1 MVEVTTLDLVIIGL
15 YLLFMLL
22 VGVWFVKRI
31 KNTDDYYVAGRTLG
45 PVVLAATVC
54 ATIIGGSAMMG
65 RAGIAYT
72 TGFMAIATAL
82 PYMLGMFI
90 FSGYAGRIQQVGRST
105 TSSPSPACSSTA
117 SESRLNASWLLWWL
131 SPWWARWPPRSP
143 PPLPLLSCW
152 GTGGHQ
158 LRDGGFYRHRHLHH
172 LYRRLRTVRRGV
184 HRCGAVFHAHYLCL
198 PDDPIFQSGL
208 SGGFGSFWASLDKS
222 YITPA
227 IDGKILGTSSP
238 IWCSPWRG
246 RRCGSGPSRPRIKSR
261 PSGACSG
268 APPSMA

>member
-65 RAGIAYT
+65 RAASPTPRASWPLPPPCPICWACLSSP
-72 TGFMAIATAL
+72 AT
-82 PYMLGMFI
+82 PGV
-90 FSGYAGRIQQVGRST
+90 FSRWGRST

-131 SPWWARWPPRSP
+131 SH
-143 PPLPLLSCW
+143 
-152 GTGGHQ
+152 GGH
-158 LRDGGFYRHRHLHH
+158 GGRPGHRHR
-172 LYRRLRTVRRGV
+172 Y
-184 HRCGAVFHAHYLCL
+184 HY
-198 PDDPIFQSGL
+198 
-208 SGGFGSFWASLDKS
+208 
-222 YITPA
+222 
-227 IDGKILGTSSP
+227 
-238 IWCSPWRG
+238 
-246 RRCGSGPSRPRIKSR
+246 
-261 PSGACSG
+261 
-268 APPSMA
+268 

>member
-1 MVEVTTLDLVIIGL
+1 
-15 YLLFMLL
+15 MLL

-72 TGFMAIATAL
+72 TASWPLPPPCPICWACLSSPAT
-82 PYMLGMFI
+82 PGV
-90 FSGYAGRIQQVGRST
+90 FSRWGRST

-152 GTGGHQ
+152 GD
-158 LRDGGFYRHRHLHH
+158 R
-172 LYRRLRTVRRGV
+172 
-184 HRCGAVFHAHYLCL
+184 
-198 PDDPIFQSGL
+198 
-208 SGGFGSFWASLDKS
+208 WASATRWGLLSPPPSSSSIPPPPDCS
-222 YITPA
+222 AWCTPM
-227 IDGKILGTSSP
+227 
-238 IWCSPWRG
+238 WCSF
-246 RRCGSGPSRPRIKSR
+246 S
-261 PSGACSG
+261 CSL
-268 APPSMA
+268 SLST

>member
-90 FSGYAGRIQQVGRST
+90 FSATPGVFSRWGRST

-143 PPLPLLSCW
+143 PPLPSLSCW
-152 GTGGHQ
+152 GGQVGIS
-158 LRDGGFYRHRHLHH
+158 YEM
-172 LYRRLRTVRRGV
+172 
-184 HRCGAVFHAHYLCL
+184 GAFIATA
-198 PDDPIFQSGL
+198 IFIIYTAASGL
-208 SGGFGSFWASLDKS
+208 FGVVYTDVVQFFMLIIFVYLMIPFSSLDYLGGFGEL
-222 YITPA
+222 
-227 IDGKILGTSSP
+227 LGQP
-238 IWCSPWRG
+238 GQELHHPCH
-246 RRCGSGPSRPRIKSR
+246 
-261 PSGACSG
+261 
-268 APPSMA
+268 

>member
-1 MVEVTTLDLVIIGL
+1 MVEVTTLDLIIIGL

-105 TSSPSPACSSTA
+105 ASSPSPACSSTA
-117 SESRLNASWLLWWL
+117 SASRPNASWPPWWP

-143 PPLPLLSCW
+143 PPPPSSSCW

-158 LRDGGFYRHRHLHH
+158 L
-172 LYRRLRTVRRGV
+172 
-184 HRCGAVFHAHYLCL
+184 
-198 PDDPIFQSGL
+198 
-208 SGGFGSFWASLDKS
+208 
-222 YITPA
+222 
-227 IDGKILGTSSP
+227 
-238 IWCSPWRG
+238 
-246 RRCGSGPSRPRIKSR
+246 
-261 PSGACSG
+261 
-268 APPSMA
+268 

>member
-1 MVEVTTLDLVIIGL
+1 
-15 YLLFMLL
+15 
-22 VGVWFVKRI
+22 
-31 KNTDDYYVAGRTLG
+31 
-45 PVVLAATVC
+45 
-54 ATIIGGSAMMG
+54 MMG

-90 FSGYAGRIQQVGRST
+90 FSGYAGRIQQVGEKYHIESI
-105 TSSPSPACSSTA
+105 PSLFEYRFGKPAKCVLA
-117 SESRLNASWLLWWL
+117 AMVA

-152 GTGGHQ
+152 GDRWASATRWGLH
-158 LRDGGFYRHRHLHH
+158 RHRHLHH

-184 HRCGAVFHAHYLCL
+184 HRRGAVFHAHYLCL
-198 PDDPIFQSGL
+198 PDDPIS
-208 SGGFGSFWASLDKS
+208 SLDYLGAS
-222 YITPA
+222 GASGPA
-227 IDGKILGTSSP
+227 WTRATSPLPLTARYWGTSSP

-246 RRCGSGPSRPRIKSR
+246 RRCGSGPLRPRIKNQ